1 MLLQNIAQPGLVAS
15 SRHTGEDKYPNL
27 RKSASHED
35 SDDPGKPEPDGEVPT
50 LTRRKT
56 RGYEIDPELERKV
69 MRKVDWRLIPILSAL
84 FGFGLIDRNNIGLVR
99 VSGMD
104 EALGLSIGN
113 RFTIVTVVMLIPLIL
128 FDLPSNIAL
137 RYTTPRVFITLTAFA
152 WGVVIMCSGFVKSWK
167 SLVVMRVLL
176 GAFEAGFLPAVVYL
190 FGVWYT
196 REEVQTKTALW
207 YSVTVFIGAFSGILA
222 YGFSQMN
229 GLGGIAG
236 WSWIYIMEGLISI
249 VISFAA
255 WFLIVDFP
263 DDNKFLTAE
272 ETELVLARIDNDRG
286 DAEFDSLTW
295 PKTVKYFFEAKLW
308 GFAVL
313 FGCASVPSYAIVT
326 FLPIILEGM
335 DFTIVKTQLLG
346 APPML
351 FTFVY
356 MVVCAKISD
365 RLGVRAP
372 FLVLHAAVC
381 IAGLVMVGWCTS
393 NASSSSPQLAVFF
406 SELEADWRFPLVVQ
420 QNNNI
425 IGQSKRAYSAALSSA
440 FSGIGG
446 IIASTVFRQQDF
458 PLYRPGII
466 VSIASQVLTI
476 LLAGVMTFGFHLRNS
491 KVKRRMSETLIE
503 GRTGFLYTL

>member
-35 SDDPGKPEPDGEVPT
+35 SDEPGKPEPDGEVPT

-128 FDLPSNIAL
+128 FVLPS
-137 RYTTPRVFITLTAFA
+137 YP
-152 WGVVIMCSGFVKSWK
+152 
-167 SLVVMRVLL
+167 
-176 GAFEAGFLPAVVYL
+176 
-190 FGVWYT
+190 
-196 REEVQTKTALW
+196 
-207 YSVTVFIGAFSGILA
+207 FS
-222 YGFSQMN
+222 
-229 GLGGIAG
+229 
-236 WSWIYIMEGLISI
+236 
-249 VISFAA
+249 
-255 WFLIVDFP
+255 P

-393 NASSSSPQLAVFF
+393 NASSSSPQLALFF
-406 SELEADWRFPLVVQ
+406 SELEADWRSPLVVQ

-476 LLAGVMTFGFHLRNS
+476 LLAGIMTFGFHLRNS